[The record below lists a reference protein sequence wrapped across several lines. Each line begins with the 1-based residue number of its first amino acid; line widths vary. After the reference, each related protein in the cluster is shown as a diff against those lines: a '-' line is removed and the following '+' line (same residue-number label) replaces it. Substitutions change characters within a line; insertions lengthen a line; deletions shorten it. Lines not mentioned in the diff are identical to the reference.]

1 MDKLWKGRITGDSDR
16 LAESFT
22 ASINI
27 DRDLYLYDITGTA
40 AYVIGLNDA
49 GIILDEELKE
59 IIGGLKKVKEKIEAG
74 KIEIEQYEDIHS
86 LIEYELGKI
95 TGDSAGGSANKI
107 HTGRSRNDQ
116 IVVDELLFLKD
127 AIISIVKLLI
137 DLEKVILH
145 IAESN
150 MDLVFSAYTHMQKAQ
165 PVLLSH
171 YLLSFF
177 ERFLRNINRLFE
189 NFESCDFMPLG
200 AAACA
205 GSGYNIKRNLL
216 KQILKFKKT
225 GSNSMDI
232 VGSRDYFL
240 DFAYNCSSI
249 MLNLSRFSED
259 LIIYNSNEFSYIYI
273 DDSFCTGSSIMPQKK
288 NPDILELVRG
298 KCSLVVGNV
307 TQLMILLKGLPST
320 YNSDLQEDKKI
331 VFNAYKETAS
341 SIDIFTKLLEKISFN
356 KEIIEK
362 SLNSGFL
369 EATDAADYLVR
380 KGESFR
386 KSHSIIGKMV
396 KYCLDNG
403 IRLSDLSLG
412 KLKEYSSYFD
422 KDFYKSINISSC
434 INSKIVDCGTNKK
447 QVSGKINSNKKIV
460 KSFENK
466 LSELYS
472 RIPVLGNIISKYI

>member
-49 GIILDEELKE
+49 GIISNEELKE
-59 IIGGLKKVKEKIEAG
+59 IVGGLKKVKEKIEAG
-74 KIEIEQYEDIHS
+74 KIEAGHYEDIHS

-95 TGDSAGGSANKI
+95 TGDSAGKI

-127 AIISIVKLLI
+127 AIISEIKLLI
-137 DLEKVILH
+137 DLEKTLLG
-145 IAESN
+145 IAEVN
-150 MDLVFSAYTHMQKAQ
+150 IDLVFPAYTHMQKAQ

-171 YLLSFF
+171 HLLSFF
-177 ERFLRNINRLFE
+177 ERFLRNISKLFE
-189 NFESCDFMPLG
+189 NFEGSDFMPLG
-200 AAACA
+200 AAACT
-205 GSGYNIKRNLL
+205 GSGYDINRNLL

-240 DFAYNCSSI
+240 DFIYNCSSI

-259 LIIYNSNEFSYIYI
+259 LIIYNSNEFSYIEI

-288 NPDILELVRG
+288 NPDILELIRG
-298 KCSLVVGNV
+298 KCSIVVGNLM
-307 TQLMILLKGLPST
+307 QLMMLLKGLPST
-320 YNSDLQEDKKI
+320 YNGDIQEDKKI
-331 VFNAYKETAS
+331 VFNAYNETIGS
-341 SIDIFTKLLEKISFN
+341 LSVFTKLMENVSFN
-356 KEIIEK
+356 ERAIAK
-362 SLNSGFL
+362 SLEGGFL
-369 EATDAADYLVR
+369 EATNAADYLVK
-380 KGESFR
+380 KGLSFR
-386 KSHSIIGKMV
+386 KSHNIIGNIV
-396 KYCLDNG
+396 KYCIENKVK
-403 IRLSDLSLG
+403 LG
-412 KLKEYSSYFD
+412 EVPLAKLKEYSLYFD

-434 INSKIVDCGTNKK
+434 IDSKTTDCGTNKK
-447 QVSGKINSNKKIV
+447 QVSGKINSGKKIIE
-460 KSFENK
+460 SLDGK
-466 LSELYS
+466 LSDLHD
-472 RIPVLGNIISKYI
+472 RIPVFNDIIFKYVK